1 MTIRNMNG
9 QEIPEW
15 PPAARHIITGISKA
29 DREEFDQWRCGP
41 AIKDEED
48 SSGSLAG
55 WIWCNYGSG
64 WAGHCYNGEVT
75 PNMICCPICGVE
87 V

>member
-1 MTIRNMNG
+1 MPVNMNG

-29 DREEFDQWRCGP
+29 DRDAYDKWRCGP
-41 AIKDEED
+41 VIKMETRGIVD
-48 SSGSLAG
+48 
-55 WIWCNYGSG
+55 WNWCNDDSG
-64 WAGHCYNGEVT
+64 WAGHCYDGEVT
-75 PNMICCPICGVE
+75 DYMRHCPICGVE